1 VKRILIAEDDP
12 LSARALADYLSAHGY
27 DTLVARTGQQALE
40 RFASDRPDMLLLDV
54 QLPLK
59 NGFEVCFAVRQSKTG
74 RAVPILLMSAVYT
87 DTTHA
92 EPYAVQGLGAQ
103 GYLVKPFSMKQV
115 LKRVQDL
122 IGA

>member
-1 VKRILIAEDDP
+1 VKKILIAEDDP

-27 DTLVARTGQQALE
+27 DTLVARTGQQAIE
-40 RFASDRPDMLLLDV
+40 RFSADRPDMLLLDV

-59 NGFEVCFAVRQSKTG
+59 NGFEVCFAVRQSS
-74 RAVPILLMSAVYT
+74 RDVPILLMSAVYT

-103 GYLVKPFSMKQV
+103 GYVVKPFSMRQM

-122 IGA
+122 IG